1 MSDVRGVLGYF
12 DGPKA
17 IIVGA
22 RRLQKASHFKKWDAF
37 TPFPIH
43 TLDEAMELPA
53 SKLPWIVLCG
63 GLSGFSFAI
72 WFLTWTSSVSYP
84 VMVGGKPLVSW
95 PAFVPIFFEL
105 TVLCSAF
112 ANLGGM
118 LYLCGLPFGA
128 KKPYDLRFTDDKFAL
143 WIPSD
148 EPGFDIPSLEGNL
161 KSAGATEVRVVRE
174 GEAS

>member
-12 DGPKA
+12 DGPKS

-22 RRLQKASHFKKWDAF
+22 RRMKKAGAFKTWDAF
-37 TPFPIH
+37 TPFPVH
-43 TLDEAMELPA
+43 TLEEAMDIPR

-84 VMVGGKPLVSW
+84 VWVGGKPMISW

-105 TVLCSAF
+105 TVLFSAW
-112 ANLGGM
+112 ANLLGM
-118 LYLCGLPFGA
+118 FFLCGLPFRA
-128 KKPYDLRFTDDKFAL
+128 KKPLDLRFTDDKFAL

-148 EPGFDIPSLEGNL
+148 EPGFDAGSLEGRL
-161 KSAGATEVRVVRE
+161 KESGAYEVRVIRE
-174 GEAS
+174 GDA